1 MSKYSVV
8 GVSRLNGE
16 VKVRFAHELTYVKG
30 LSKAGNTDI
39 ELMEAPEA
47 MEKPALTEWL
57 KTTALYQNAEF
68 KEAIDNRIAMYDT
81 KAANAVKVKA
91 VKVPKAAKVTSTKTK
106 KATPSLEAIKA
117 RATKA
122 EPVAAE

>member
-1 MSKYSVV
+1 MSKYTVV

-47 MEKPALTEWL
+47 MDKPALTQWL

-81 KAANAVKVKA
+81 KAAKAVKVKA
-91 VKVPKAAKVTSTKTK
+91 VKVPKTAKVTSTKT

-117 RATKA
+117 RATKKDA
-122 EPVAAE
+122 VAAE